1 MFDNDLAVWFPK
13 LAAARIKVP
22 NTAIVTTDLDLSE
35 ESDEWAHAAG
45 ITDFILKL
53 DSAAKLV
60 GGYPCFLRTGHFSG
74 KHDFERTC
82 QIKMPSDLL
91 SHVQQIALLS
101 DLVDFVGLP
110 TTTWAVREW
119 LMIHGHLSAYRG
131 MPVGREF
138 RFFVKDGSV
147 QCWHP
152 YWPIRAILD
161 GKPKWTGRPPTESA
175 ENVNIESYDVRR
187 YVEQYL
193 NVLPSGEEFILREM
207 AIRAAKLFPGEYFSI
222 DFAWAAALQREHLS
236 GSRWTWYAID
246 MAEGERSFHWPE
258 CPHAAAAS

>member
-35 ESDEWAHAAG
+35 ESDEWEHAAG

-53 DSAAKLV
+53 DDAAKLV

-74 KHDFERTC
+74 KHRFDKTC
-82 QIKMPSDLL
+82 RISAPADLL
-91 SHVQQIALLS
+91 SHVREIAVMS
-101 DLVDFVGLP
+101 DIVDIAGLP
-110 TTTWAVREW
+110 TSTWAVREW
-119 LMIHGHLSAYRG
+119 LTIPGHLTAYEG
-131 MPVGREF
+131 MPIGREF
-138 RFFVKDGSV
+138 RFFVKDGGV

-152 YWPIRAILD
+152 YWPVEAVLE
-161 GKPKWTGRPPTESA
+161 GNPKWTTRPPTESPD
-175 ENVNIESYDVRR
+175 NVDFKSFSVRR

-193 NVLPSGEEFILREM
+193 NVLPSGEEWLLRDI
-207 AIRAAKLFPGEYFSI
+207 AVRAAKAFPGEYFSL
-222 DFAWAAALQREHLS
+222 DFAFAFPAATWRPARQ
-236 GSRWTWYAID
+236 TWYAID